1 VVVVVVAGAAA
12 EGLSDTTSVVGN
24 PAALGFAGVVV
35 VVDVVDVLLDVV
47 VVDGGATVVV
57 VAGSGGTHS
66 IVTSAP
72 TEATFPEP
80 KARSRVT
87 VVPAI
92 MVMTPVETSSVCR
105 SIGSTN
111 SSPAMFRMSVLSW
124 IDRWWVFLDERT
136 KAHSCPATW
145 DVSACPSRTVEY
157 GSPRVMVSVGTVMI
171 ATGDDANAP
180 AEMMNTATTTIA
192 ARADLTYLARVQT
205 GSTVPT
211 MGKSFPDIL

>member
-1 VVVVVVAGAAA
+1 MVVVVVVAEDAAD
-12 EGLSDTTSVVGN
+12 GLSGTTAVIGN
-24 PAALGFAGVVV
+24 PAALGFAEVVV
-35 VVDVVDVLLDVV
+35 VVAAAAVIVV
-47 VVDGGATVVV
+47 VGGGATVVV
-57 VAGSGGTHS
+57 VAGSRGTHS

-92 MVMTPVETSSVCR
+92 LVMTPVETSSVRR

-145 DVSACPSRTVEY
+145 DVSA
-157 GSPRVMVSVGTVMI
+157 
-171 ATGDDANAP
+171 
-180 AEMMNTATTTIA
+180 
-192 ARADLTYLARVQT
+192 
-205 GSTVPT
+205 
-211 MGKSFPDIL
+211 

>member
-1 VVVVVVAGAAA
+1 MVVAEDAT
-12 EGLSDTTSVVGN
+12 EGPAGTTAVVGN
-24 PAALGFAGVVV
+24 PAALGFGRAAV
-35 VVDVVDVLLDVV
+35 VVDVVVVVVVVVLDVI

-57 VAGSGGTHS
+57 TVGSGERHS

-80 KARSRVT
+80 KMRSRVT

-92 MVMTPVETSSVCR
+92 LVMTPVETSSVCR
-105 SIGSTN
+105 SIGSTK

-145 DVSACPSRTVEY
+145 DVSACPSRTVEF
-157 GSPRVMVSVGTVMI
+157 GSPRVMVSVGIEMIVVGEEASAPVM
-171 ATGDDANAP
+171 ATNA
-180 AEMMNTATTTIA
+180 ATTTA
-192 ARADLTYLARVQT
+192 ATKADLT
-205 GSTVPT
+205 
-211 MGKSFPDIL
+211 